1 MTLLETEP
9 TAVKVNGK
17 GLKRTVHDGVV
28 RWTASQSW
36 LNNFQKCPEQARLG
50 MHGLLPRTESDA
62 TAIGTATHTGIEAVL
77 RHGADRYQAADAAV
91 DKFEELSGLENF
103 EYVQVKSRGTA
114 VRYVESCV
122 DAWYDYVYP
131 QLGSALSIE
140 QPFEVCL
147 DRREPPPL
155 PTPWPEGQRTPQPR
169 FRQPE
174 ELWLT
179 GTWDFEC
186 DAFGLWDWK
195 TGARPYEAWE
205 VNRWYVQPTVYC
217 YARSILRGNEGLDT
231 DTFNYAIMLKGP
243 TPRPPQILDDVQ
255 RGPAH
260 YDWLRKQFWSI
271 VNLHKATDGGSQ
283 GWPLMDQSWLCSPK
297 WCPAYAG
304 CKGVPQ

>member
-1 MTLLETEP
+1 VTVIAAEL
-9 TAVKVNGK
+9 KVNGK
-17 GLKRTVHDGVV
+17 GLKRSVVDGVV

-77 RHGADRYQAADAAV
+77 RHGTDWVGARQAAAA
-91 DKFEELSGLENF
+91 KFLELSRLENF
-103 EYVQVKSRGTA
+103 EYVQVRTERTA
-114 VRYVESCV
+114 LSYVESCV

-140 QPFEVCL
+140 QEFEVEL
-147 DRREPPPL
+147 AASAD
-155 PTPWPEGQRTPQPR
+155 GS
-169 FRQPE
+169 E

-195 TGARPYEAWE
+195 TAARPYEAWE
-205 VNRWYVQPTVYC
+205 VNRWYVQPTTYC
-217 YARSILRGNEGLDT
+217 YARSILKGNEGLDT

-243 TPRPPQILDDVQ
+243 QPQPPQLLEID

-260 YDWLRKQFWSI
+260 YGWLRKQFWSI
-271 VNLHKATDGGSQ
+271 VNLHKATDGGQGNWPLLDQ
-283 GWPLMDQSWLCSPK
+283 GWHCSPK
-297 WCPAYAG
+297 WCAVYSQ
-304 CKGVPQ
+304 CKQVPQ